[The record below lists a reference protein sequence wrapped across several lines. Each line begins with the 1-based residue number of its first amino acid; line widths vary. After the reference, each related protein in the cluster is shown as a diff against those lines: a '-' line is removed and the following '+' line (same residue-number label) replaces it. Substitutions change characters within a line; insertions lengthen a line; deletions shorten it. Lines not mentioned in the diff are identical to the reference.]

1 MCRIDTFVERTGR
14 WLHVSA
20 QAVLVFMMVSISYD
34 AIMRYAFSAPT
45 VWSLEVN
52 TFLLGY
58 LALMPAAAVLRSG
71 DQLHIVFFRER
82 LGVATGVVVDIAV
95 AAIGVIFCLVMTWRG
110 SIMAWHAFLYDERMS
125 TTLGTP
131 MVLPFALVPL
141 GFALL
146 TLQFCLN
153 LLGHVSAFR
162 RNADHIREDAA

>member
-1 MCRIDTFVERTGR
+1 ADRRSRDRGDRTVGRGRRDIRRRRPRQLGVVEGRGRCGGRPEGDRLRAGRDGLSREARAVGRIDTFVERTGR

-95 AAIGVIFCLVMTWRG
+95 AAIGVIFCLVM
-110 SIMAWHAFLYDERMS
+110 
-125 TTLGTP
+125 
-131 MVLPFALVPL
+131 
-141 GFALL
+141 
-146 TLQFCLN
+146 
-153 LLGHVSAFR
+153 
-162 RNADHIREDAA
+162 